1 MRGWGNEVVTKLM
14 QLRHIVVSMLR
25 EIFDESAYS
34 RYLQRNAM
42 AASSV
47 AYGKFIREQSEL
59 KARRPKCC

>member
-1 MRGWGNEVVTKLM
+1 MRGWGNEVATKLR

-42 AASSV
+42 AGSSV
-47 AYGKFIREQSEL
+47 AY
-59 KARRPKCC
+59 